1 VGVGDPLGM
10 ACSHALA
17 SGMGGMR
24 SAGDLVARM
33 QMTRG
38 MRLDQAKQHVAERL
52 GVSTAE
58 LSDPLVMHDVRRA
71 LGLGLI
77 PVQELTYPNEP
88 GAMEA
93 KFHIA
98 EVLEVPIN
106 SVQKFNEHIA
116 PRAAVRPVGVSASRP
131 EVPA

>member
-24 SAGDLVARM
+24 TAGDLVGRM

-38 MRLDQAKQHVAERL
+38 MRLVQAKQYVADRL
-52 GVSTAE
+52 GVSIVD
-58 LSDPLVMHDVRRA
+58 LSDPFVMHDVRRD
-71 LGLGLI
+71 LGLGRI
-77 PVQELTYPNEP
+77 PVQELTYPGHA
-88 GAMEA
+88 GAIEA

-98 EVLEVPIN
+98 EVLDVPIN
-106 SVQKFNEHIA
+106 CVNRFAEHA
-116 PRAAVRPVGVSASRP
+116 DLSATR
-131 EVPA
+131 

>member
-1 VGVGDPLGM
+1 MGDPLGM

-24 SAGDLVARM
+24 TAGDLVGRM

-38 MRLDQAKQHVAERL
+38 MRLKEAKSYVAERL
-52 GVSTAE
+52 GVGVAD
-58 LSDPLVMHDVRRA
+58 LADPIVMHDVRRD
-71 LGLGLI
+71 LGLGRI
-77 PVQELTYPNEP
+77 PVQELTYPNHP

-93 KFHIA
+93 KFRIA

-106 SVQKFNEHIA
+106 SVARFSAHA
-116 PRAAVRPVGVSASRP
+116 GLGSGARA
-131 EVPA
+131 